1 MSLLC
6 FYSDEVEEEKE
17 KAEKLAG
24 TSDKDDE
31 ALISASGSKLILVLI
46 SCVRSSCGSSTQGI
60 LHSRFLYSSLAQP
73 RFHPLTYSR
82 LMIAE

>member
-17 KAEKLAG
+17 KAEKIAG

-31 ALISASGSKLILVLI
+31 ALISASGSKLIRVLI
-46 SCVRSSCGSSTQGI
+46 SCVRSNCGGTSNGDCEGALIS
-60 LHSRFLYSSLAQP
+60 
-73 RFHPLTYSR
+73 
-82 LMIAE
+82 